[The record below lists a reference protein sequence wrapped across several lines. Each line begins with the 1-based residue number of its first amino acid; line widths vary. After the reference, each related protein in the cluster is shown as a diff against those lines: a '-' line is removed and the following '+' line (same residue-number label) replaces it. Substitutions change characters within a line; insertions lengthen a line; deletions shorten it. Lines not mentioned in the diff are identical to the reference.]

1 MPIVGSFSCTFEESV
16 VGVQK
21 FNSKE
26 SKDFKVLLNGVDD
39 IALMACPAGWS
50 ATLSEPLNNE
60 VILTVT
66 APEALATPTRAT
78 ANNGTDISILANSG
92 KFSTILKLQ
101 VEVIPGE
108 PIEPTIDYLSIY
120 QKGETLFTIGDGTS
134 AIEINS
140 ANFPESQEID
150 LSEADQTLAKTIL
163 APSQPT
169 IYFLSGEHVLNI
181 TMDGDQA
188 MNGKKVVFISKSAAA
203 KPSIKFVGTAGIR
216 LQQNSSIVFKNVT
229 IENLSLG
236 NYSST
241 GNAHNIWI
249 EDCNIQALAKP
260 ILALTGTNAPLGGV
274 NSLYFRNNYIEMN
287 TFPDKS
293 SIFSMGPLI
302 TTDVTN
308 VSIENNIWYKKGTLV
323 QGSIYTSNAKG
334 ITKSI
339 SFSNN
344 TIINYAG
351 NSSNSLAAAYLILTN
366 VENVNIKN
374 NIGYSDDNATD
385 GFSNSG
391 SSFYIIANIDPM
403 PSISVTGNIVYGL
416 NPDLANKWKWNTYGW
431 KTNASTKV
439 DQDGEKGGIITR
451 YSKNPFAN
459 PNGFGSGNFTPIS
472 ELDGKGA
479 NLK

>member
-1 MPIVGSFSCTFEESV
+1 
-16 VGVQK
+16 
-21 FNSKE
+21 
-26 SKDFKVLLNGVDD
+26 
-39 IALMACPAGWS
+39 
-50 ATLSEPLNNE
+50 
-60 VILTVT
+60 
-66 APEALATPTRAT
+66 
-78 ANNGTDISILANSG
+78 
-92 KFSTILKLQ
+92 
-101 VEVIPGE
+101 
-108 PIEPTIDYLSIY
+108 
-120 QKGETLFTIGDGTS
+120 
-134 AIEINS
+134 
-140 ANFPESQEID
+140 
-150 LSEADQTLAKTIL
+150 
-163 APSQPT
+163 
-169 IYFLSGEHVLNI
+169 
-181 TMDGDQA
+181 
-188 MNGKKVVFISKSAAA
+188 
-203 KPSIKFVGTAGIR
+203 
-216 LQQNSSIVFKNVT
+216 
-229 IENLSLG
+229 
-236 NYSST
+236 
-241 GNAHNIWI
+241 
-249 EDCNIQALAKP
+249 
-260 ILALTGTNAPLGGV
+260 
-274 NSLYFRNNYIEMN
+274 MN

-323 QGSIYTSNAKG
+323 QGSIYTSNSKG

-451 YSKNPFAN
+451 YSKKSIRKSQWIRQRKFH
-459 PNGFGSGNFTPIS
+459 
-472 ELDGKGA
+472 A
-479 NLK
+479 NL